1 MTKKDFKVI
10 ADAIKAAYPRYKLFA
25 DENSMS
31 VWYEMLKNIS
41 YKECSD
47 ALKQHML
54 TSPYPPSIADIT
66 KNATQGSGL
75 KTWSEAWN
83 DVLRSIRHYGSSRE
97 REALNSLDKVTRQ
110 AAQSIG
116 YRDICMSENPDV
128 IRGQFRSAYEQIQER
143 QSLNDRLPK
152 ELRDRISR
160 RKLSEEKGEGELKL
174 SDNGDNSQS

>member
-10 ADAIKAAYPRYKLFA
+10 ADVIKAAYPRYKLFA

-97 REALNSLDKVTRQ
+97 REALNSLDNVTRQ

-128 IRGQFRSAYEQIQER
+128 VRGQFRSAYEQIQER
-143 QSLNDRLPK
+143 KQYLHPSLLLLIHVQLIPVLHVQYLHLVYQSC
-152 ELRDRISR
+152 
-160 RKLSEEKGEGELKL
+160 
-174 SDNGDNSQS
+174 